1 MRNLWYG
8 SIYFSS
14 YRQLFLLRREMCLKD
29 LEHGQ
34 KADEPEDTTKKAGE
48 TSEEQLP
55 KLPGSTTT
63 VHVQTEVFPHPM
75 ARESSPRRDGHIN
88 VLSGPGSTNHISV
101 DKLPR
106 PETTAS
112 EWVCSLHASTTDQ
125 AINSVKL

>member
-1 MRNLWYG
+1 MVRVDL
-8 SIYFSS
+8 FSS
-14 YRQLFLLRREMCLKD
+14 CRQSFLLRRGMCLKG

-55 KLPGSTTT
+55 KLPGSTTAA
-63 VHVQTEVFPHPM
+63 HVQTEVFPHPM
-75 ARESSPRRDGHIN
+75 ARESPPHRDGHIN

-112 EWVCSLHASTTDQ
+112 EWGMFPPRFDHRPGD
-125 AINSVKL
+125 